1 MYVNFRNIQKIKNSR
16 QMKKIIFVSVILLSV
31 TVSAISQNID
41 DALRYSEQ
49 IQSGTARF
57 NSMAGAFTALGGD
70 LSSLSQNPAGL
81 GVYRSSEF
89 TFTPMLNS
97 SKSMSYFK
105 NNNTEDEMIG
115 FNLSQLGVVSS
126 MSFSNRE
133 SGLVALNFGYSLNM
147 TNNYD
152 QSAIVKGIG
161 NNSSM
166 ADYWTDVASN
176 GYPDGGGYY
185 SDELASNVPDT
196 YLAWNS
202 YLIDTVSNQYTTY
215 GSAFSNYGGED
226 PVYGQTIK
234 RLISSKGYSREN
246 AFSVGANISN
256 KLYLGA
262 TLGFASFEYSNTY
275 QHSETVPEDLG
286 LSSLLSSFNYT
297 LTYSN
302 SASGF
307 NFKFGAIYKPVES
320 LRLAFAYHT
329 PTIYRVEEYV
339 SDNMSTYF
347 TGVTGRRSNTSY
359 SVSNN
364 TSRYEYKLKT
374 PSRAMFGAAYQI
386 ADFGM
391 VSMDYELVDYGG
403 ARFSETGDGYDY
415 TEHNTDI
422 RNYLRMANNFRVGA
436 EFRVSMLYLRGGY
449 AYYGSP
455 WEEGDY
461 NSGKS
466 KNMIAGGVGLRTGRF
481 VIDFGYSSLFA
492 PQTYI
497 LYTAPTETS
506 IADIDYTTNN
516 FSLTFG
522 FRF

>member
-1 MYVNFRNIQKIKNSR
+1 
-16 QMKKIIFVSVILLSV
+16 MKKLIFVSVILLSV

-49 IQSGTARF
+49 IQNGTARF

-70 LSSLSQNPAGL
+70 LSTLSQNPAGL

-89 TFTPMLNS
+89 TFTPVLYN

-105 NNNTEDEMIG
+105 NNNTENER
-115 FNLSQLGVVSS
+115 FNFNISQLGIVSS
-126 MSFSNRE
+126 LSFSNKE
-133 SGLVALNFGYSLNM
+133 NGLVALNFGYSMNM

-152 QSAIVKGIG
+152 QAAIIKGIG

-166 ADYWTDVASN
+166 ADYWADVASN
-176 GYPDGGGYY
+176 GYTEGGGYY

-202 YLIDTVSNQYTTY
+202 YLIDTVSNLYTTY

-234 RLISSKGYSREN
+234 RAISNSGYSREN

-262 TLGFASFEYSNTY
+262 TLGFANFEYSSNY
-275 QHSETVPEDLG
+275 QHSETVPAEIG

-302 SASGF
+302 TANGF
-307 NFKFGAIYKPVES
+307 NFKFGAIYKPIES

-329 PTIYRVEEYV
+329 PTIYRVEEFV

-347 TGVTGRRSNTSY
+347 TGVTSRRSENSY
-359 SVSNN
+359 SVSNT
-364 TSRYEYKLKT
+364 TSMYEYRLKT
-374 PSRAMFGAAYQI
+374 PSRTMFGAAYQI
-386 ADFGM
+386 ANIGM
-391 VSMDYELVDYGG
+391 ISVDYEFIDYGG
-403 ARFSETGDGYDY
+403 AKFSETGDGYDY
-415 TEHNTDI
+415 TGHNTDI
-422 RNYLRMANNFRVGA
+422 RNYLGTASNVRVGA
-436 EFRVSMLYLRGGY
+436 EFRVSNLYFRGGY
-449 AYYGSP
+449 AHYGSP
-455 WEEGDY
+455 WEAGDY
-461 NSGKS
+461 NSGNS
-466 KNMIAGGVGLRTGRF
+466 KNLISGGIGLRTGRF
-481 VIDFGYSSLFA
+481 MIDFGYSSLFA

-497 LYTAPTETS
+497 LYNAPTETA
-506 IADIDYTTNN
+506 IADIDNTTNN

-522 FRF
+522 YRF